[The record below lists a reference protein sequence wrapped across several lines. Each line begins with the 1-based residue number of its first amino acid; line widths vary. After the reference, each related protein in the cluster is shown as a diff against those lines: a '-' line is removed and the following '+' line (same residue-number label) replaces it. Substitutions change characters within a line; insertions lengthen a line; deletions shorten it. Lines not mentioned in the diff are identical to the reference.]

1 MNMVC
6 VTCKFNL
13 NILYKFEQQSFGDY
27 MWVSIA
33 NNSHYIVRSCL
44 IIQIYITDVIS
55 KAIEII
61 LARMMYKLFND
72 KII

>member
-13 NILYKFEQQSFGDY
+13 NILYNFEQQSFGDY

-61 LARMMYKLFND
+61 LAGMMYKFLND

>member
-13 NILYKFEQQSFGDY
+13 NILYNFEQQSFGDY

>member
-6 VTCKFNL
+6 ATCKFNL
-13 NILYKFEQQSFGDY
+13 NILYNFEQQSFGDY